1 MNMYEKDRQQ
11 AIELLKEMGMSD
23 IAKKIDTKEETT
35 IFPSDT
41 EAEREKCLDI
51 LKSTNGKEKKSK
63 NTFYTYFGD
72 FYGKSEDIDKILT
85 SLSENENK
93 DIDGTNKSHSKLSD
107 LFNAFYTEAKI
118 RRLILFILFFV
129 TVMIVMVI
137 GLVIGLFSL

>member
-23 IAKKIDTKEETT
+23 IAKKINTKEETT
-35 IFPSDT
+35 IFSSDT

-72 FYGKSEDIDKILT
+72 FYGKSENIDIDVISIKQNQTRVRFTDLQPGRWDAIVSVFLWNILVPCKA
-85 SLSENENK
+85 L
-93 DIDGTNKSHSKLSD
+93 
-107 LFNAFYTEAKI
+107 
-118 RRLILFILFFV
+118 
-129 TVMIVMVI
+129 
-137 GLVIGLFSL
+137 